1 MEESLVT
8 ERKDLREVFTQ
19 RIPKYKRNNYSD
31 QNGRAGLVAYNG
43 LVLFEERFEK
53 EVQKHHR
60 HKCDQEENLA
70 LITGLTVLRDEVR
83 NNAYQRLG

>member
-8 ERKDLREVFTQ
+8 KCKDLREVFTQ

-31 QNGRAGLVAYNG
+31 QNGCAGLVANDG

-60 HKCDQEENLA
+60 HKCYQEENLA